1 MALPYR
7 RVEVWRLAYD
17 LGITVLESAETDALA
32 KQFWL
37 KDQLVRAAFSIQAN
51 IAEGNGRSTA
61 LDYASFLDRAR
72 ASAFETDTWLL
83 VAADR
88 NFIPR
93 DVQVKLEADLDRIS
107 ATLYK
112 MARTLRARGTLDSRP
127 GT

>member
-1 MALPYR
+1 MVLPHR
-7 RVEVWRLAYD
+7 QVGVWRRAYD
-17 LGITVLESAETDALA
+17 LAMDVLEILESPALA

-37 KDQLVRAAFSIQAN
+37 RDQLVRSVFSIQAN

-61 LDYASFLDRAR
+61 VDYASFLDRAR

-88 NFIPR
+88 GWIAR
-93 DVQVKLEADLDRIS
+93 SKQSQLENELDGIS

-112 MARTLRARGTLDSRP
+112 MARTLRAKGTLDSRP
-127 GT
+127 VN